1 MKIAVVIPVFNEK
14 NTIIEIVDKVQKT
27 SFEKTIIIVDDFS
40 TDGSREIIK
49 EKLNDSNIIKF
60 YHDKNMGKGAALR
73 TGFKNIPADCGI
85 TIIQD
90 GDLEYDPEDYTIVL
104 KPIIDGKADVAYGSR
119 FKGISR
125 SMFFW
130 HYLGNK
136 FLSLLTNVLYN
147 TLISDMET
155 CYKAF
160 KSEIIRN
167 VKITAN
173 RFDFEPEI
181 TAIILK
187 KGYRL
192 VEVPIQYYGRDYTE
206 GKKITW
212 RDGFAAMWTL
222 IKYKFIRV

>member
-1 MKIAVVIPVFNEK
+1 MKIAVVIPVYNEK
-14 NTIIEIVDKVQKT
+14 NTLLEIIERVQNTK
-27 SFEKTIIIVDDFS
+27 FEKTIILVDDFS
-40 TDGSREIIK
+40 TDGTRQLI
-49 EKLNDSNIIKF
+49 NDNVKSENILKF
-60 YHDKNMGKGAALR
+60 FHDKNMGKGAALR
-73 TGFKNIPADCGI
+73 TGFANIPDDCEI

-90 GDLEYDPEDYTIVL
+90 ADLEYDPEDYSIVL
-104 KPIIDGKADVAYGSR
+104 KPIIDLKADVVYGSR

-136 FLSLLTNVLYN
+136 FLSLLTNILYN
-147 TLISDMET
+147 TLITDMET

-160 KSEIIRN
+160 KSGIIKN

-187 KGYRL
+187 KKYRL
-192 VEVPIQYYGRDYTE
+192 VEVPIQYYGRDYNE

-212 RDGFAAMWTL
+212 RDGFAAIWTL
-222 IKYKFIRV
+222 IKYKFKNV